1 MEYKV
6 VTSGGTSHEEA
17 AAQLAERVNHELR
30 AGWKPTGGISFAP
43 DNHRVGEHMFYTA
56 VQALIKTE

>member
-6 VTSGGTSHEEA
+6 VASGGKSHEEA
-17 AAQLAERVNHELR
+17 VQALAKSVNRELQE
-30 AGWKPTGGISFAP
+30 GWVPTGGVSFAP
-43 DNHRVGEHMFYTA
+43 DSSRVGEHMVYTA